1 MITKRDS
8 LQLQKDF
15 KKVFATKEE
24 LLTKIEFQEFKN
36 TFFNMVDQ
44 VMGELKT
51 TREEQTIGAYRQS
64 EHSDQLEDHHDRI
77 VKLETKAF
85 SV

>member
-1 MITKRDS
+1 
-8 LQLQKDF
+8 
-15 KKVFATKEE
+15 
-24 LLTKIEFQEFKN
+24 
-36 TFFNMVDQ
+36 MVDQ